1 MWLIDEDV
9 RGMVSL
15 GPSRPDGRY
24 AVPSGVDAG
33 RFPVVDVSLEPPDGD
48 PTHSGTSVLRGTLA

>member
-1 MWLIDEDV
+1 
-9 RGMVSL
+9 MVSL